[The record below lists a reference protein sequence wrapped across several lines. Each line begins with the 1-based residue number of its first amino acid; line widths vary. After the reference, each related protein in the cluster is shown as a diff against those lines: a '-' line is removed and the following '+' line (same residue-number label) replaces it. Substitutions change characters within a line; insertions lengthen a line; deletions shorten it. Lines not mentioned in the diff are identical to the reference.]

1 MRHSLDNLYDVLCMV
16 CNSVMIYFGL
26 KQVSC
31 FTDENPLPLVL
42 ILSGIISIVYRGRRT
57 LHQSI
62 PNSTCKTENDKVTDS
77 LFALDAVFAA
87 AVIIHVFTCYF
98 ADRFP
103 ISTFVC
109 MLLIFLSWVFD
120 FHSTCHMDAMLILS
134 YTMYMI
140 PQVLFARQLLHAL
153 PS

>member
-16 CNSVMIYFGL
+16 CNFVMIYSGF
-26 KQVSC
+26 KQISC
-31 FTDENPLPLVL
+31 LADENPFPLVL
-42 ILSGIISIVYRGRRT
+42 ILSGVISIVYRGRRT

-62 PNSTCKTENDKVTDS
+62 PNPTCKIENDKLTDS
-77 LFALDAVFAA
+77 LFALDAAFAA
-87 AVIIHVFTCYF
+87 AVVIHVFTCYF

-103 ISTFVC
+103 VSTFVC
-109 MLLIFLSWVFD
+109 MLLSFMSWVFH
-120 FHSTCHMDAMLILS
+120 FYSTYHMDTMLILS
-134 YTMYMI
+134 YIMYMI